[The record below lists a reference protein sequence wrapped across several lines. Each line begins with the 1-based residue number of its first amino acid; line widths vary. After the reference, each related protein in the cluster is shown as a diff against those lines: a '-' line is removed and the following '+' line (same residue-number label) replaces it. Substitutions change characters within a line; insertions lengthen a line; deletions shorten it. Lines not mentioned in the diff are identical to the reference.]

1 MVDPLAQVIAMLRPR
16 AVFSKVISGAGAW
29 AVRYTAFGQPSFCT
43 LLEGRCVLRVDGQD
57 PVELQAGD
65 FVLMPATPGFTMGSL
80 APATPVVLDPQQ
92 TQGNHAELRH
102 GRRGGRPD
110 VRMLGGYFAFD
121 SPDAALL
128 VALLP
133 VLLHVR
139 DEERLPTLVR
149 LLRDE
154 SLAARPGR
162 ELVLSRL
169 VELLLVEA
177 LRATTDGAA
186 PPGLLRGLGDAR
198 IAVGLRLMHG
208 APAQAWTVQALARK
222 AALSRSTFFSRFT
235 QAVGLSPMSYLLN
248 WRMALA
254 RQLLGRG
261 GLAIAEVA
269 ERVGYGSASAFSTA
283 FNRHVGQPPGQYAR
297 QFLGAARRLDQ
308 GVA

>member
-16 AVFSKVISGAGAW
+16 AVFSKLISGAGAW

-43 LLEGRCVLRVDGQD
+43 LLEGCCVLRVDGQD
-57 PVELQAGD
+57 PVELRAGD
-65 FVLMPATPGFTMGSL
+65 FVLMPATPGFTLGSL
-80 APATPVVLDPQQ
+80 EPATPVLLDPLQA
-92 TQGNHAELRH
+92 QGKGTELRH
-102 GRRGGRPD
+102 GRRGGRPE

-139 DEERLPTLVR
+139 DEERLPTLVG

-177 LRATTDGAA
+177 LRATPGDAA

-198 IAVGLRLMHG
+198 IAVGLRWVHG

-235 QAVGLSPMSYLLN
+235 QAVGVSPMAYLLT

-254 RQLLGRG
+254 RQLLGHER
-261 GLAIAEVA
+261 LPIVQVA

-283 FNRHVGQPPGQYAR
+283 FSRHVGQPPGQYAR
-297 QFLGAARRLDQ
+297 AFQEAA
-308 GVA
+308 VAP